1 MEDSFTADAYFS
13 LKDAKKVGFLG
24 FGRSCRAL
32 YTFLSERIG
41 AQFVIRD
48 EKRVLASA
56 PRDVTLMLGDRCYE
70 MADEDVIVLSPSVR
84 RERREV
90 SALLKSGA
98 RFSSDAEIFFGAGI
112 KNVLAVS
119 GSDGKSTTSALVGEI
134 LKKNGFSAHVC
145 GNFGTP
151 MTPLIENRDDF
162 FVTELSSFMLRYV
175 KPASRR
181 AVITS
186 LTPNHL
192 NWHDSYSEYRD
203 CKAAIYENA
212 DEPVFNADIS
222 EIPVSR
228 AYAVFSAELCLGEL
242 KKKLSAENYFTCES
256 GYLMKNGEKILDREK
271 LALAGIHGVKNA
283 LAALAMT
290 DGICDTGAAKEA
302 LSGFSGLSHRCE
314 LVGELH
320 GMKFYDSSI
329 DTTPERTRTT
339 LLSLDGMLTVILGG
353 RGKGLSPLPLID
365 ALKKR
370 AAAVILLGE
379 SSDEILRFLNTG
391 GYIGEISVASDMR
404 DAVKI
409 ALRLGHD
416 TVLSPAY
423 TSYDRY
429 NNFEE
434 RGEDFSA
441 AVKELIKRG

>member
-1 MEDSFTADAYFS
+1 MIFPF
-13 LKDAKKVGFLG
+13 KDAKKVGFLG

-41 AQFVIRD
+41 AEFIIRD
-48 EKRVLASA
+48 EKKTLDSPPVG
-56 PRDVTLMLGDRCYE
+56 VTLLLGDRCYE
-70 MADEDVIVLSPSVR
+70 RADEDVIVLSPSVR
-84 RERREV
+84 RERREI
-90 SALLKSGA
+90 SALLEGGA
-98 RFSSDAEIFFGAGI
+98 KFSSDAEIFFGAFP

-119 GSDGKSTTSALVGEI
+119 GSDGKSTTSALVGEM
-134 LKKNGFSAHVC
+134 LKMSEISVHVC

-151 MTPLIENRDDF
+151 MTPLLESGGDF

-175 KPASRR
+175 TPHSRR

-192 NWHDSYSEYRD
+192 NWHDTYDEYRE
-203 CKAAIYENA
+203 CKARIYERT
-212 DEPVFNADIS
+212 DEAVVNADIS
-222 EIPVSR
+222 ELSVKG
-228 AYAVFSAELCLGEL
+228 AYAVFSAERSFCEL
-242 KKKLSAENYFTCES
+242 KEAISAENYFTCEG
-256 GYLMKNGEKILDREK
+256 GYLMKNGERIIAREDVS
-271 LALAGIHGVKNA
+271 LSGIHGVKNA

-290 DGICDTGAAKEA
+290 DGICDTGAAIRT

-314 LVGELH
+314 LVGELR
-320 GMKFYDSSI
+320 GVKFYDSSI

-339 LLSLDGMLTVILGG
+339 LLSLDGPLTVILGG

-379 SSDEILRFLNTG
+379 NSEQIAHFLNTG
-391 GYIGEISVASDMR
+391 GYLGKISVVGDMKEAAR
-404 DAVKI
+404 T
-409 ALRLGHD
+409 ALSLGHD

-434 RGEDFSA
+434 RGEDFAA
-441 AVKELIKRG
+441 AVRELIKRG

>member
-1 MEDSFTADAYFS
+1 MEDSFTANAYFS
-13 LKDAKKVGFLG
+13 FKDAKKVGFLG

-48 EKRVLASA
+48 EKKTLDS
-56 PRDVTLMLGDRCYE
+56 PPGGVTLLLGERCYE
-70 MADEDVIVLSPSVR
+70 RAGEDVIVLSPSVR

-90 SALLKSGA
+90 SSLLEGGA
-98 RFSSDAEIFFGAGI
+98 KFSSDAEMFFGACPE
-112 KNVLAVS
+112 NVLAVS

-134 LKKNGFSAHVC
+134 LKKSGFVTHVC
-145 GNFGTP
+145 GNFGTS
-151 MTPLIENRDDF
+151 MTPLLEGGGNF

-175 KPASRR
+175 TPRSRR

-192 NWHDSYSEYRD
+192 NWHGSYAEYKE
-203 CKAAIYENA
+203 CKARIYERT
-212 DEPVFNADIS
+212 DEAVFNADIS
-222 EIPVSR
+222 EIPVSD
-228 AYAVFSAELCLGEL
+228 AYAVFSSELGLGEL
-242 KKKLSAENYFTCES
+242 KKKFSAENYFTFEG
-256 GYLMKNGEKILDREK
+256 GYLLKNGEKILERER
-271 LALAGIHGVKNA
+271 LALHGIYGVKNA

-290 DGICDTGAAKEA
+290 DGICDTGAARET

-314 LVGELH
+314 LVGELR

-339 LLSLDGMLTVILGG
+339 LLSLDGPLTVILGG

-379 SSDEILRFLNTG
+379 NSEEILSFLNTG
-391 GYIGEISVASDMR
+391 GYVGEISVASDMR

-441 AVKELIKRG
+441 AVRQLIKRG